1 MRDLNQA
8 SSLLAHCSAG
18 LDCYKFYFYWGC
30 SYKGP
35 SHKRHTQVINY
46 DLVLLVVSIMSL
58 RRGSEQGRPGGPIQ
72 LVIHKNYIKRESTM
86 L

>member
-18 LDCYKFYFYWGC
+18 LDCYKFYFYWRS

-46 DLVLLVVSIMSL
+46 DLVLLAFHATV
-58 RRGSEQGRPGGPIQ
+58 QKGG
-72 LVIHKNYIKRESTM
+72 KKD
-86 L
+86 